1 MGAKTF
7 CLDRLVFS
15 CLPFLFFFLLA
26 AFFLLLYN
34 HYAVL
39 AYKKKEETLLKD
51 HSECCEKPDA
61 RCSTTTR
68 REAPHTPAQ
77 KAPIARHRCFTPFTA
92 FCNRSPAM
100 GA

>member
-15 CLPFLFFFLLA
+15 CLPFLFSFLLA

-39 AYKKKEETLLKD
+39 AIQ
-51 HSECCEKPDA
+51 EKGT
-61 RCSTTTR
+61 S
-68 REAPHTPAQ
+68 
-77 KAPIARHRCFTPFTA
+77 
-92 FCNRSPAM
+92 
-100 GA
+100 